1 MLHAIT
7 FNAPSDYE
15 PAMRHILWSI
25 SCQRKRLKAMKNTTP
40 TPALENLSPPI
51 PLLSIHRCIPT
62 IYKLSKSKAEQN
74 EWEVVSRCRGWEGE
88 VVGREVGI
96 KVA

>member
-1 MLHAIT
+1 
-7 FNAPSDYE
+7 
-15 PAMRHILWSI
+15 
-25 SCQRKRLKAMKNTTP
+25 MKNTTP

-74 EWEVVSRCRGWEGE
+74 EWEVVGGWRGWQGE
-88 VVGREVGI
+88 VVGKGGI